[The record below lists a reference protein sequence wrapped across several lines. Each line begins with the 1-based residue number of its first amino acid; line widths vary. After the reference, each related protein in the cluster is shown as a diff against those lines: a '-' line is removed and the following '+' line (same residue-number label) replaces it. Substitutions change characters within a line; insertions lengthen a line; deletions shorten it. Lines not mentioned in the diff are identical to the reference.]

1 MTASSERKPTHAEQ
15 VDLKVAA
22 LCRDL
27 AIASAKHWD
36 ARGRGEDGAA
46 TMAIV
51 EDIEWRLRLLVRR
64 SLEDARHDTIDQW
77 VNYCGPATSSF
88 AQPQRARDKI
98 LYQAFIPWV
107 WDRMRRIHPVEPK

>member
-51 EDIEWRLRLLVRR
+51 EDIEWRLRLRVQRA
-64 SLEDARHDTIDQW
+64 LEDARFDTIDQW
-77 VNYCGPATSSF
+77 RNYCGPVISSH
-88 AQPQRARDKI
+88 AQPQRAIDHI
-98 LYQAFIPWV
+98 SYQAFIPWV
-107 WDRMRRIHPVEPK
+107 WDRMKRIHPKVPT